1 MKVIKFRGQPPQA
14 VRPPGSL
21 RLRGKRRVLVA
32 DNDPATSLALSQL
45 ANSDQYEILAVS
57 DGAEAYRR
65 LNSDADFRA
74 AIINLSMPSIEGL
87 DILRYMKTE
96 NRLKRIPVIIV
107 AENAGL
113 GGIVESF
120 SAGAV
125 ALFPKPFAY
134 AQLWRIVRSLSEQ
147 AQQRRRAA

>member
-1 MKVIKFRGQPPQA
+1 MKIIKSRGQAPEPF
-14 VRPPGSL
+14 RPANSL
-21 RLRGKRRVLVA
+21 RLIRKPRVLVA
-32 DNDPATSLALSQL
+32 DNDPATSAALAQF
-45 ANSDQYEILAVS
+45 ANGDHYEILAVS

-65 LNSDADFRA
+65 LNSDADFEV
-74 AIINLSMPSIEGL
+74 AIINISMPGIEGL
-87 DILRYMKTE
+87 DIVRYMKTE

-113 GGIVESF
+113 GGIGESF

-147 AQQRRRAA
+147 PRQRRRAA

>member
-1 MKVIKFRGQPPQA
+1 MKVTKFKGQTPQA
-14 VRPPGSL
+14 IRPPNSL
-21 RLRGKRRVLVA
+21 RLLGKRRVLVA
-32 DNDPATSLALSQL
+32 DNDPVTSSALSQF
-45 ANSDQYEILAVS
+45 ANRDHYEILAVR

-65 LNSDADFRA
+65 LNSDADFQA
-74 AIINLSMPSIEGL
+74 VIINVSMPGIEGL
-87 DILRYMKTE
+87 DIVRYMKTE
-96 NRLKRIPVIIV
+96 NRLKRIPVIVV
-107 AENAGL
+107 AENGGL

-147 AQQRRRAA
+147 PRQARRAA

>member
-1 MKVIKFRGQPPQA
+1 MKVIKSRAPQA
-14 VRPPGSL
+14 IRPPDSL
-21 RLRGKRRVLVA
+21 RLPGKRRILVA
-32 DNDPATSLALSQL
+32 DNDPATSSALSQF
-45 ANSDQYEILAVS
+45 ANRDHYEILAVS

-65 LNSDADFRA
+65 LNSDADFEA
-74 AIINLSMPSIEGL
+74 AIINISMPSIQGL
-87 DILRYMKTE
+87 DIVRYMKTE

-147 AQQRRRAA
+147 PGQRRRAA

>member
-1 MKVIKFRGQPPQA
+1 MKLIKSRHQPLVA
-14 VRPPGSL
+14 IRPPNSFRLL
-21 RLRGKRRVLVA
+21 RKRRVLVA
-32 DNDPATSLALSQL
+32 DNDPATSSALSQS

-65 LNSDADFRA
+65 LNSDADFQA
-74 AIINLSMPSIEGL
+74 VIINLTMPSIQGL
-87 DILRYMKTE
+87 DIVRYMKTE

-107 AENAGL
+107 TENAGL
-113 GGIVESF
+113 GGIAESF

-134 AQLWRIVRSLSEQ
+134 EQLWRIVRSVSEQ
-147 AQQRRRAA
+147 RGQIRRAA

>member
-1 MKVIKFRGQPPQA
+1 MKVIKSRGQPPQA
-14 VRPPGSL
+14 VRPPNSL
-21 RLRGKRRVLVA
+21 RLLGKRRVLVA
-32 DNDPATSLALSQL
+32 DNDPATSSALSQF
-45 ANSDQYEILAVS
+45 ANGDHYEILAVS

-65 LNSDADFRA
+65 LNSDADFQA
-74 AIINLSMPSIEGL
+74 AIINMSMPSIKGL
-87 DILRYMKTE
+87 DIVRYMKTE
-96 NRLKRIPVIIV
+96 NRLKRIPVIII
-107 AENAGL
+107 ADNAGL

-147 AQQRRRAA
+147 PRQRRRAA